1 MSKTNREVLQKG
13 IMHHMERQ
21 NLWKLGEDQAKFL
34 SKRGSRKRKKSQ
46 VKKKVPCKK
55 SKLSHEK
62 KTSSVEDSVAQK
74 QKSQLSNKKLS
85 AKKKKSKK
93 DKKQEKLPERY
104 LLPDELEFHH
114 FLLESKGYYINPME
128 RDGNCLFRAVA
139 DQIYND
145 PNLYPTIRN
154 WCANFMQEEKN
165 FYQGFIDDD
174 MNFSAYISQL
184 RQDGS
189 WGGNFEIM
197 AISEIYKCRVEVYEF
212 SEEPRVVN
220 NWDFQGSNNPPI
232 RIFYRNNHYASVRSE
247 GDRNL
252 IFQALQP
259 GQLEQKMLTQ
269 SKLLK
274 SDEFHDCNKSGKD
287 LNLLDPD
294 MKYAIQ
300 LSKAIEESRKS
311 FLRYYATLVVKPKSS
326 Q

>member
-1 MSKTNREVLQKG
+1 
-13 IMHHMERQ
+13 MHHMERQ

-34 SKRGSRKRKKSQ
+34 SKRGTRKRKKSQ

-55 SKLSHEK
+55 SKLSDEK
-62 KTSSVEDSVAQK
+62 KSSSVEDSAAQK
-74 QKSQLSNKKLS
+74 QKSKLSNKKLS

-114 FLLESKGYYINPME
+114 FLLERKGYYINPME
-128 RDGNCLFRAVA
+128 RDGNCLFRSVA

-165 FYQGFIDDD
+165 FYQGFIEDN
-174 MNFSAYISQL
+174 MNFSVYISQL